1 MTPMLE
7 SISTPFPNLIMKK
20 ASKPA
25 VEAAKATNAT
35 SAAPASSPVEGRRKY
50 DPEET
55 KRNILDI
62 ATQEFSA
69 MGLTGARV
77 DAIAERTNTT
87 KRMLYYYFG
96 SKEGLY
102 EAVLEQVYG
111 DIRAL
116 EQELQLAEMEP
127 EAALREFVGF
137 TFDYHDKHRDFV
149 RLVTIENIHGAKYI
163 EQSKTFKAR
172 NSTVVKTIEDLIG
185 RGVSEGVFRDDVDP
199 IDLHLMISSM
209 CFHRIANRHTWGA
222 AFGRDPSGPRSR
234 GRQREMVIDAVLR
247 FMRR

>member
-1 MTPMLE
+1 M
-7 SISTPFPNLIMKK
+7 SFPDAKMKK
-20 ASKPA
+20 ASK
-25 VEAAKATNAT
+25 AANDVNKAA
-35 SAAPASSPVEGRRKY
+35 SAAPSSAPPEGRRKY

-127 EAALREFVGF
+127 EQALREFIGF

-149 RLVTIENIHGAKYI
+149 RLVTIENVHGAKYI
-163 EQSKTFKAR
+163 EESKTFKAR
-172 NSTVVKTIEDLIG
+172 NSTVVKTIEDLIA
-185 RGVSEGVFRDDVDP
+185 RGVEAGRFRADVDP
-199 IDLHLMISSM
+199 IDLHLMISSF
-209 CFHRIANRHTWGA
+209 CFHRVANRHTWSA

-234 GRQREMVIDAVLR
+234 ARHREMIVDAVLC
-247 FMRR
+247 FMRRED

>member
-1 MTPMLE
+1 
-7 SISTPFPNLIMKK
+7 MKK
-20 ASKPA
+20 GSKAATPA
-25 VEAAKATNAT
+25 
-35 SAAPASSPVEGRRKY
+35 SAAPSPETRRKY

-69 MGLTGARV
+69 MGLAGARV

-116 EQELQLAEMEP
+116 EQELQLAELEP
-127 EAALREFVGF
+127 QAALRQFVEF

-149 RLVTIENIHGAKYI
+149 RLVTIENVHAAKYI
-163 EQSKTFKAR
+163 EQSKTFKNR
-172 NSTVVKTIEDLIG
+172 NSSVVRTIEDLIA
-185 RGVSEGVFRDDVDP
+185 RGVAAGQFRDDVDP
-199 IDLHLMISSM
+199 IDLHLMISSF
-209 CFHRIANRHTWGA
+209 CFHRVANRHTWGA

-234 GRQREMVIDAVLR
+234 ARHREMIVDAVLR
-247 FMRR
+247 FMRRES

>member
-1 MTPMLE
+1 M
-7 SISTPFPNLIMKK
+7 PFSDRKMKK
-20 ASKPA
+20 GSK
-25 VEAAKATNAT
+25 AA
-35 SAAPASSPVEGRRKY
+35 SAAPSSSSEGRRKY

-96 SKEGLY
+96 SKDGLY

-116 EQELQLAEMEP
+116 EQELRLEELDP
-127 EAALREFVGF
+127 EEAMREFIGF

-149 RLVTIENIHGAKYI
+149 RLVTIENVHGAKYI

-172 NSTVVKTIEDLIG
+172 NSTVIKTIEDLIA
-185 RGVSEGVFRDDVDP
+185 RGVAAGRFREDIDP
-199 IDLHLMISSM
+199 IDLHLMISSF
-209 CFHRIANRHTWGA
+209 CFHRVANRHTWGA

-234 GRQREMVIDAVLR
+234 ARHREMIIEAVLR
-247 FMRR
+247 FVRRED

>member
-1 MTPMLE
+1 
-7 SISTPFPNLIMKK
+7 MKK
-20 ASKPA
+20 GSK
-25 VEAAKATNAT
+25 AATPV
-35 SAAPASSPVEGRRKY
+35 SAAPSPTGSEGRRKY

-116 EQELQLAEMEP
+116 EQELHLAEMDP
-127 EAALREFVGF
+127 EEALREFVGF

-149 RLVTIENIHGAKYI
+149 RLVTIENVHSAKYI

-172 NSTVVKTIEDLIG
+172 NSTVVKTIEDLIA
-185 RGVSEGVFRDDVDP
+185 RGVEAGRFRNDVDP
-199 IDLHLMISSM
+199 IDLHLMISSF
-209 CFHRIANRHTWGA
+209 CFHRVANRHTWSA

-234 GRQREMVIDAVLR
+234 ARHREMIIDAVLC
-247 FMRR
+247 FMRRDG

>member
-1 MTPMLE
+1 
-7 SISTPFPNLIMKK
+7 MKK
-20 ASKPA
+20 GSKAANEAIKAAS
-25 VEAAKATNAT
+25 AAAPAT
-35 SAAPASSPVEGRRKY
+35 SAEGRRKY

-62 ATQEFSA
+62 AKQEFSS

-116 EQELQLAEMEP
+116 EQELQLSEMPP
-127 EAALREFVGF
+127 EEALRELVGF

-149 RLVTIENIHGAKYI
+149 RLVTIENIHSAKYI

-172 NSTVVKTIEDLIG
+172 NSTVVKTLEDLIS
-185 RGVSEGVFRDDVDP
+185 RGVEEGRFRSDVDP

-209 CFHRIANRHTWGA
+209 CFHRVANRHTWGA

-234 GRQREMVIDAVLR
+234 ARHREMIIDSVLR
-247 FMRR
+247 FMRRDT

>member
-1 MTPMLE
+1 M
-7 SISTPFPNLIMKK
+7 PFSDRKMKK
-20 ASKPA
+20 GSKAAS
-25 VEAAKATNAT
+25 T
-35 SAAPASSPVEGRRKY
+35 APSSTIAEGRRKY

-69 MGLTGARV
+69 MGLAGARV
-77 DAIAERTNTT
+77 DAIAERTSTT

-127 EAALREFVGF
+127 EEALREFVGF

-149 RLVTIENIHGAKYI
+149 RLVTIENIHAAKYI

-172 NSTVVKTIEDLIG
+172 NSTVVKTIEDLIA
-185 RGVSEGVFRDDVDP
+185 RGVAAGKFRDDVDP
-199 IDLHLMISSM
+199 IDLHLMISSL
-209 CFHRIANRHTWGA
+209 CFHRVANRHTWGA

-234 GRQREMVIDAVLR
+234 ARHREMIVDAVLR
-247 FMRR
+247 FMRREG